1 MQYAVFVY
9 VSSAKAVIQD
19 LFLFLFKTK
28 NRERSEHK
36 QAARETSTLLR
47 GKEKSKR
54 IEKLRKYMQK
64 LIFHIFLQKIC
75 LCQKKA
81 VSLHPKSVYH
91 FPLWVNNQKTL
102 YYVSTIQV

>member
-64 LIFHIFLQKIC
+64 LIFHIFFAKNLFMSKKSSIFAPEISISFPFMGQQSKNTI
-75 LCQKKA
+75 LC
-81 VSLHPKSVYH
+81 
-91 FPLWVNNQKTL
+91 
-102 YYVSTIQV
+102 